1 MGRHRKEIPDM
12 PTELGEI
19 EKLVTEFMNRY
30 ENVENELETL
40 KLDKK
45 ELIEEFSDRLDMK
58 TMQQAIRTVK
68 IRKKVDKLDTY
79 EAIVEMLDKR
89 ECI

>member
-12 PTELGEI
+12 PTEIGEI
-19 EKLVTEFMNRY
+19 EKLVTEFMRRY
-30 ENVENELETL
+30 DNIDNELEIL
-40 KLDKK
+40 KEDKK
-45 ELIEEFSDRLDMK
+45 QLIEEFSDRLDMK

-79 EAIVEMLDKR
+79 ETIVEILDKR